1 MEDEREHA
9 MVLTLPPQLE
19 SVLAEQA
26 RRQGISPE
34 ALALELLT
42 RQLLAVSAPTPRDEW
57 EQELLKA
64 AVDCGVSIPDAVLS
78 SEGLYE

>member
-1 MEDEREHA
+1 

-26 RRQGISPE
+26 RRHGISPE
-34 ALALELLT
+34 ALALELLR
-42 RQLLAVSAPTPRDEW
+42 RQLLAVSPPTPRDEW
-57 EQELLKA
+57 EEKLFNA
-64 AVDCGVSIPDAVLS
+64 AVDCGVSVPDAVLS

>member
-1 MEDEREHA
+1 

-26 RRQGISPE
+26 RRHGISPE
-34 ALALELLT
+34 ALVLELLR
-42 RQLLAVSAPTPRDEW
+42 RQLLTVSAPTPRDEW
-57 EQELLKA
+57 EQKLINA
-64 AVDCGVSIPDAVLS
+64 AVDCGVSVPDAVLS